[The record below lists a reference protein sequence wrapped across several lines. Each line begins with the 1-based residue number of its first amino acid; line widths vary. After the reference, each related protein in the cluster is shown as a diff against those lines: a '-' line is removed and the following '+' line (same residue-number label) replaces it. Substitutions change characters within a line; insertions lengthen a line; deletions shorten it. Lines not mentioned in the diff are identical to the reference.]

1 MNFLL
6 CLLILCI
13 IVLVILDHTHF
24 IIKLCILA
32 IGCLMYTHSYK
43 LEERTICKYINQ
55 KIKIDTIS
63 ISSEGKILEIKINE
77 K

>member
-13 IVLVILDHTHF
+13 IILVILDDIYF
-24 IIKLCILA
+24 IIMLCILA

-55 KIKIDTIS
+55 EIKIDTVS
-63 ISSEGKILEIKINE
+63 ISPEGKILEIKINE